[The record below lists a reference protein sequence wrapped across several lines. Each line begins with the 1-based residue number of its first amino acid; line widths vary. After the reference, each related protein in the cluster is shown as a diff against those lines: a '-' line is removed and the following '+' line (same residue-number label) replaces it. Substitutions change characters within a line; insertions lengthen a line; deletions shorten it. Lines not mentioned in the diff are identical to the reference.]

1 MNPISRNEPWLACP
15 APKPRAALRLFCF
28 PYSGAG
34 ASIFYPWVANF
45 PLAIEVCPV
54 ELPGRGKRIAESP
67 FSWMPPL
74 VEAAGRGLLPYLD
87 KPFAFFG
94 HSLGAVV
101 GFELARLLQRRHNLS
116 PVQLFVS
123 GHRAPQIARDY
134 PPVHGLPD
142 SEFAEEVRRL
152 HGTPDE
158 VLDHAELRELLLP
171 ILRADFAASE
181 TYAFEAGA
189 PLTCPLSA
197 FGGLQ
202 DEHVTRE
209 HLEAWHEHTTAPFR
223 ARMLPGDH
231 FFLNTSRSMLIAA
244 IAGELN
250 QAMMLA

>member
-1 MNPISRNEPWLACP
+1 LNHVSKNERWLACP
-15 APKPRAALRLFCF
+15 APNPKAALRLFCF

-34 ASIFYPWVANF
+34 ASIFYPWVASF
-45 PLAIEVCPV
+45 PPTVEVCPV

-67 FSWMPPL
+67 FSRMPPL
-74 VEAAGRGLLPYLD
+74 VEAAGQGLLSYLD

-101 GFELARLLQRRHNLS
+101 GFELARLLQRRHDLS
-116 PVQLFVS
+116 PVRLFVS
-123 GHRAPQIARDY
+123 GHRAPQIVSDC
-134 PPVHGLPD
+134 PPVHDLPD

-181 TYAFEAGA
+181 TYAFEAGK
-189 PLTCPLSA
+189 PLTCPVTA

-209 HLEAWHEHTTAPFR
+209 HLEAWRGHTTALFGL
-223 ARMLPGDH
+223 RMLPGDH

-244 IAGELN
+244 IARELN
-250 QAMMLA
+250 RATMPA

>member
-1 MNPISRNEPWLACP
+1 MNHISKNEPWLACP
-15 APKPRAALRLFCF
+15 APNPKAALRLFCF

-34 ASIFYPWVANF
+34 ASIFYPWVASF
-45 PLAIEVCPV
+45 PPAIEVCPV
-54 ELPGRGKRIAESP
+54 ELPGRGKRIAELP
-67 FSWMPPL
+67 FSRMPPL
-74 VEAAGRGLLPYLD
+74 VETAGQGLLPYLD

-94 HSLGAVV
+94 HSLGAVA

-123 GHRAPQIARDY
+123 GHRAPQITSDY

-181 TYAFEAGA
+181 TYAFEAGE
-189 PLTCPLSA
+189 PLTCPISA

-209 HLEAWHEHTTAPFR
+209 HLEAWREHTTAHFGV
-223 ARMLPGDH
+223 RMLPGDH

-244 IAGELN
+244 IARELN
-250 QAMMLA
+250 QTMMPA